1 MCDFFF
7 IANCSSIGKKL
18 LQEQGNVVDAGIAAL
33 LCLGVVHP
41 HTAGLG
47 QYCVLFITSPSFTN
61 QIFQGHSLG
70 WSEQKVNF
78 SVL

>member
-1 MCDFFF
+1 M
-7 IANCSSIGKKL
+7 
-18 LQEQGNVVDAGIAAL
+18 VDAGIAAL

-70 WSEQKVNF
+70 WSEQKVVET
-78 SVL
+78 SSLESESRQRAEKA